1 MTGRDLEHPEDEA
14 EWRDEYTPPFR
25 QIEEQG
31 RRVPKFALKG
41 YQKTA
46 VGFLHRCQREYGFA
60 LLADEMGVGK
70 VDYLKRIG

>member
-1 MTGRDLEHPEDEA
+1 LAGSVLEHPEDET

-25 QIEEQG
+25 KEL
-31 RRVPKFALKG
+31 RRGVWVPAFELKN

-46 VGFLHRCQREYGFA
+46 VGFLHRCQRDYSFA

-70 VDYLKRIG
+70 VAHLKEIC